1 MNRTW
6 ETRAA
11 SDQGRYTPAVHSK
24 PVFTDPSGRRR
35 RVMRRIGLVSVA
47 ALAICL
53 GAVVV
58 AMAGGPAAPFAD
70 WAAPRAPAAA
80 PHNGGMTGAP
90 ARGTTSLP
98 PSSLRPGLAVS
109 PSPSA
114 GSAAPPSGSATP
126 QPTTSDTA
134 VGGTSSPVPTNRAG
148 RTPPGHTKSPRPGS
162 SHGL

>member
-11 SDQGRYTPAVHSK
+11 RDQRRYTPAVHSK

-35 RVMRRIGLVSVA
+35 RVMRRIGLVSAA

-80 PHNGGMTGAP
+80 PPNGGAAPGPGPRPAEPPPPPPPAGAP
-90 ARGTTSLP
+90 RSEDGE
-98 PSSLRPGLAVS
+98 
-109 PSPSA
+109 
-114 GSAAPPSGSATP
+114 
-126 QPTTSDTA
+126 
-134 VGGTSSPVPTNRAG
+134 
-148 RTPPGHTKSPRPGS
+148 
-162 SHGL
+162 

>member
-11 SDQGRYTPAVHSK
+11 SDQRRYTPAVHSK

-35 RVMRRIGLVSVA
+35 RVMRRIGLVSAA

-80 PHNGGMTGAP
+80 PHNGGTTPGP
-90 ARGTTSLP
+90 GPGTTSPP
-98 PSSLRPGLAVS
+98 PSSP
-109 PSPSA
+109 
-114 GSAAPPSGSATP
+114 
-126 QPTTSDTA
+126 
-134 VGGTSSPVPTNRAG
+134 
-148 RTPPGHTKSPRPGS
+148 PPGPSLLP
-162 SHGL
+162 

>member
-11 SDQGRYTPAVHSK
+11 RDQRRYTPAVHSK

-35 RVMRRIGLVSVA
+35 RVMRRIGLVSAA

-80 PHNGGMTGAP
+80 PHNGGTTRAP

-98 PSSLRPGLAVS
+98 PSSPRLGLTVS

-114 GSAAPPSGSATP
+114 GSAPLPSGSATP
-126 QPTTSDTA
+126 RPTTSDTA
-134 VGGTSSPVPTNRAG
+134 GGTSSPVPTNPAG